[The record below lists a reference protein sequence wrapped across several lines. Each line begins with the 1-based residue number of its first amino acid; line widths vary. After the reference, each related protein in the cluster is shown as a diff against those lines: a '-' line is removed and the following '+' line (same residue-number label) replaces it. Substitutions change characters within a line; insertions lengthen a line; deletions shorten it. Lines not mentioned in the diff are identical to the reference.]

1 MSPTSTIDPVTT
13 EVVASRLR
21 EIASTMEYALYHAG
35 YSPILRE
42 SKDGTAGLVDLDGR
56 VVMISG
62 GLQYHSLPYEKAVK
76 SVVARYPI
84 ESMVPGETF
93 IVNDPY
99 QGGNPHVPD
108 MIVVTPAFH
117 EGKLIGYG
125 ASIAHK
131 ADVGGLVP
139 GSSGA
144 AAREIYHDGLLLPP
158 VRYMTKDGINEIVEA
173 IIRSNSRVPDVVL
186 GDLRGQAGCTRIGAE
201 RLAALCDEYGRDV
214 VLGVMRA
221 MIDLAARRTRAEI
234 ATWADGEAEA
244 EGFLDHDAANPD
256 KPVRIA
262 VKATKKGDKLIL
274 DLSGCS
280 PQTAGPVNMNT
291 HTARAVSLLAVLAS
305 SDPTIPMNSGT
316 AEAVEFVIPEG
327 LVVSPRHP
335 ATINHYFPTS
345 HLLYNCVLSAL
356 GQLNPKRAVAPS
368 GLGCGAIAIGYEQA
382 RSGKRAV
389 QYEIVI
395 TALGGTSRQDGS
407 TIVQP
412 MNHITPGA
420 PVEIVESEYPVRVRR
435 FDLWTDSAG
444 AGTHRGGLGYV
455 RDYELLTDVIF
466 TARTSNHRFSAWGAN
481 GGQSPRTSR
490 TTVNPDG
497 PDRESL
503 GPIESRRLKAG
514 DVLRLERSGGA
525 GYGDPLKRDPHSVLE
540 DVRNGYVSPAAA
552 AEAYGVVI
560 DAALSLDEAA
570 TEARRAKMRANP
582 SAAQ

>member
-1 MSPTSTIDPVTT
+1 MTIDPVTT

-42 SKDGTAGLVDLDGR
+42 SKDGTAGLVDVDGR
-56 VVMISG
+56 VVIISG
-62 GLQYHSLPYEKAVK
+62 GLQYHSLPYEKAVS
-76 SVVARYPI
+76 SVKARYPV
-84 ESMVPGETF
+84 ETMKPGDSYL
-93 IVNDPY
+93 VNDPY

-117 EGKLIGYG
+117 DGTLIGYG

-158 VRYMTKDGINEIVEA
+158 VKYMTADGVNEIVEA

-201 RLAALCDEYGRDV
+201 RLAHLCDEYGRDT
-214 VLGVMRA
+214 VLAVMRSVIA
-221 MIDLAARRTRAEI
+221 LTAQRTRAEI
-234 ATWADGEAEA
+234 ATWADGVGRS
-244 EGFLDHDAANPD
+244 EGFLDHDGAVLD

-262 VKATKKGDKLIL
+262 VTVTKTGDKLVI
-274 DLSGCS
+274 DFSGCS
-280 PQTAGPVNMNT
+280 PQTAGPVNVNT

-305 SDPTIPMNSGT
+305 SDPGIPMNSGT

-345 HLLYNCVLSAL
+345 HLVYNCVLSAL
-356 GQLNPKRAVAPS
+356 GQINPKRAVAPS

-395 TALGGTSRQDGS
+395 TGLGGTSRQDGA

-444 AGTHRGGLGYV
+444 AGTYRGGLGYV
-455 RDYELLTDVIF
+455 RDYELLTDCIF
-466 TARTSNHRFSAWGAN
+466 TARTANHRFAAWGEA

-490 TTVNPDG
+490 TTINPDR

-525 GYGDPLKRDPHSVLE
+525 GYGDPLERDPLSVLD
-540 DVRNGYVSPAAA
+540 DVRNGYVTLPAAA
-552 AEAYGVVI
+552 DSYGVVVAI
-560 DAALSLDEAA
+560 EDLTLDIEA
-570 TEARRAKMRANP
+570 TKARRFTMRAKP
-582 SAAQ
+582 